1 MYCFLLVLH
10 TLCLLNLV
18 FQDLLMKLLNGMTMF
33 ISITD
38 ILQILLKVSRSL
50 STIQRKY
57 HFLHHVHLYNEDCST
72 CFRIPTLVLVNLK
85 SLNIFSWECF
95 TPIIMK
101 R

>member
-57 HFLHHVHLYNEDCST
+57 HFLQYIM
-72 CFRIPTLVLVNLK
+72 FIFIMRIALLALGYQ
-85 SLNIFSWECF
+85 L
-95 TPIIMK
+95 
-101 R
+101 